1 MSAGP
6 RRRPAP
12 TSERTAR
19 VSGRVLLV
27 GDASGYVDALTGE
40 GMAVGFA
47 QAREAVAAIQA
58 EPRPLYERS
67 WRRITWRHRLLT
79 GSLVTATRSS
89 AVRRSLVPGAER
101 LPAVFSAAVNELAR
115 PA

>member
-1 MSAGP
+1 M
-6 RRRPAP
+6 
-12 TSERTAR
+12 
-19 VSGRVLLV
+19 LV

-40 GMAVGFA
+40 GLNVGFA
-47 QAREAVAAIQA
+47 QARSVVDAIVNGSPAA
-58 EPRPLYERS
+58 YERD

-79 GSLVTATRSS
+79 QALLAATRSG
-89 AVRRSLVPGAER
+89 VIRRSLVPAAQR